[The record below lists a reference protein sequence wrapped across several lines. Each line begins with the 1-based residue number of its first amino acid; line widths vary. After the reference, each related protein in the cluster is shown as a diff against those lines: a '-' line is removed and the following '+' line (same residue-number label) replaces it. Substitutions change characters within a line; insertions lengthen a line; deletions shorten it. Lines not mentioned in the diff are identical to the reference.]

1 MKLEPLQVFC
11 FKMVRLKI
19 HVVSLTNSRGH
30 RGTAT
35 AVFVTGVMIFWE
47 AELPLYAEL

>member
-1 MKLEPLQVFC
+1 MKFKPLS
-11 FKMVRLKI
+11 LKRS

-30 RGTAT
+30 RGTTT

-47 AELPLYAEL
+47 AELPLYPEL